1 MSEKILCIYPAYGI
15 SGVKRFVRDLYEE
28 LGNYKIKMLGVWFD
42 SKLEERDKEFN
53 LLKEIG
59 DENGRNVDEL
69 TKQKVKNDVI
79 SSIYS
84 FEPDIIHLN
93 AYAIDMD
100 IVKGL
105 EDYKKRNPKTRIVY
119 TVHSLAFQD
128 FSRSPDDQR
137 MFNMTDEFMK
147 DVVEISEYLHFSPI
161 SPQEKRRKM
170 KELLLRY
177 NIPTNEETLQK
188 LDIRTYMIALQNR
201 IFRISDAV
209 VFVSDYL
216 RESAYEYEGLRDIIK
231 GKDLVINNGTKMYK
245 AYEENREIIK
255 RKIDNWRKKYHFE
268 DKFIVGYV
276 GRITKTKG
284 ILDLIL
290 AIDEL
295 IKKGHSDIVLI
306 LSGKIDPV
314 LEEEIYQYFSNL
326 IGKNL
331 FFFNEEELPKPFSS
345 NEDRD
350 MAMIHASFDL
360 EVYPSLYEPFGLVP
374 LEAISC
380 ETPVIVRKIDNL
392 RKFEEDGIAEAFS
405 TREELELL
413 ILKYKHMKNDK
424 DKEMDAKRKI
434 VKEKYS
440 MERMRKE
447 YKELFDRMIG
457 ILPAPIFV
465 TV

>member
-1 MSEKILCIYPAYGI
+1 MSGKILCIYPAYGI
-15 SGVKRFVRDLYEE
+15 NGVKRFVRDLYEE
-28 LGNYKIKMLGVWFD
+28 LGDYEIKMLGIWFD

-59 DENGRNVDEL
+59 DENGRKVDEL

-93 AYAIDMD
+93 AYAIDID
-100 IVKGL
+100 ILKGL
-105 EDYKKRNPKTRIVY
+105 EDYKQRNPKTRIVY

-128 FSRSPDDQR
+128 FSRSPEDQQ
-137 MFNMTDEFMK
+137 MFNMSDEFMES
-147 DVVEISEYLHFSPI
+147 VVEISEYLHFSPL

-170 KELLLRY
+170 EELLSHY
-177 NIPTNEETLQK
+177 NIPNNEETLQRF
-188 LDIRTYMIALQNR
+188 DIRTYMIALQNR

-216 RESAYEYEGLRDIIK
+216 RESAYKYKVLRDIIK

-245 AYEENREIIK
+245 VYEENREIIK
-255 RKIDNWRKKYHFE
+255 RKVDNWRKKYHFE
-268 DKFIVGYV
+268 NKFIVGYV

-284 ILDLIL
+284 VLDLIL

-295 IKKGHSDIVLI
+295 IKKGYSDVVLI
-306 LSGKIDPV
+306 LSGKIDPA
-314 LEEEIYQYFSNL
+314 LEEEIYQYFNNL
-326 IGKNL
+326 IGKYL

-350 MAMIHASFDL
+350 MATIHASFDL

-392 RKFEEDGIAEAFS
+392 RKFEEDGMTEAFS
-405 TREELELL
+405 TREELESL
-413 ILKYKHMKNDK
+413 ILKHMKNDK
-424 DKEMDAKRKI
+424 DKEMDAKRKT
-434 VKEKYS
+434 VKEKYGI
-440 MERMRKE
+440 ERMRKE
-447 YKELFDRMIG
+447 YKELFDRMRG
-457 ILPAPIFV
+457 ILPTPIFV